1 MIYGMGAQTQR
12 VLDSLRSKIVSGHW
26 AVGARIPSHTELA
39 QEYNVAPLTVRH
51 ALSVLEQEGLIS
63 RQQGRGTFV
72 QAVGVVKVLIV
83 DDDDDLRTLLEFYV
97 KDAKCQPLSAAN
109 PKDALKLLSK
119 ETDIAMIL
127 SDVRMPNAADGV
139 EFIRN
144 VRRRYP
150 KIPLAALTGYPDDLA
165 ELHGTPEYPI
175 LVLTK
180 PVFADNVQA
189 ALRMGLKN

>member
-1 MIYGMGAQTQR
+1 MIYGLGAQTQR

-39 QEYNVAPLTVRH
+39 QEYGVAPLTVRH
-51 ALSVLEQEGLIS
+51 ALSVLEKDGLIS

-72 QAVGVVKVLIV
+72 QAATLTKVLLL
-83 DDDDDLRTLLEFYV
+83 DDDDDIRTLMEFYIT
-97 KDAKCQPLSAAN
+97 DAKCQPVSASN
-109 PKDALKLLSK
+109 PKDALKLLARDSNF
-119 ETDIAMIL
+119 AMIL
-127 SDVRMPNAADGV
+127 TDVRMPNAADGV
-139 EFIRN
+139 DFIRS

-150 KIPLAALTGYPDDLA
+150 HIPLAAITGYPDDLN

-180 PVFADNVQA
+180 PVFAENIQS
-189 ALRMGLKN
+189 ALRMGIKR